1 MRFRG
6 SGPVSTNRRG
16 LVSAAAWP
24 LLVAVAACSSNTNG
38 DSCTPGDQDGVLGG
52 PNANVVLVSV
62 SDTAFAVGGVDS
74 GSTARNI
81 AIQNS
86 SKVTLTL
93 TNVGTKPHDLVIQC
107 IPTGLPAGC
116 PATSCFPKNA
126 NIPPVPPGQNATTTF
141 TVPVFEG
148 AYLFTSD
155 EAGDTEKSPDG
166 SLTGLV
172 GEFVLI

>member
-1 MRFRG
+1 MKLES
-6 SGPVSTNRRG
+6 SGPVFIRWRA
-16 LVSAAAWP
+16 LISAAACPWF
-24 LLVAVAACSSNTNG
+24 VAVMACSSNTNG
-38 DSCTPGDQDGVLGG
+38 DSCTPSDQDGVLGG
-52 PNANVVLVSV
+52 PNDSVVLVSV
-62 SDTAFAVGGVDS
+62 SDTAFSVGGVDS

-116 PATSCFPKNA
+116 PAISCFPKNA
-126 NIPPVPPGQNATTTF
+126 NVPSVPPGQNATTTF